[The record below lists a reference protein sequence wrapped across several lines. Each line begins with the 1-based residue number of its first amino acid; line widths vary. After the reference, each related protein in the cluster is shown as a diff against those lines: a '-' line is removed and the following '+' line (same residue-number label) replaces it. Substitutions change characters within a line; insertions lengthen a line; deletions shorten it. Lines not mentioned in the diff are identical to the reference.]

1 MSSSGT
7 VPAQP
12 ASPVGVS
19 PRPLAVASSAIDLSG
34 YIDGVHTKIAVVP
47 EAVENL
53 MSGIIVKAP
62 TAAWGGLAAGGSP
75 DYGKGQF
82 ISFHRFLAGSTDP
95 NNTLMFRVDKTGGLG
110 LTGGVHIA
118 TGLRQDVGYT
128 TTQAVWINPSL
139 DLVDI
144 VMTGV
149 AAKIQPFLLATNSV
163 GGVLFKVLNNGAIQ
177 SSADIAARFGLSTQ
191 IGLGDVAGFP
201 GIQFGNDS
209 TTFIGRGSIAG
220 RLKVTDYIDA
230 TKDHVAW
237 YGDTNKQV
245 LIGDVFG
252 VAGIAFGSAIDAI
265 VYRGTVAGQ
274 VSVSNGLAVI
284 NGGSTANQLLTLV
297 GAPGQTGKVIQ
308 YVNSVGAEIWS
319 VSAAGVVSPSAGT
332 PDPISITGN
341 VTAHNADARL
351 TLIGDIFGS
360 AGIGM
365 GSTADTIMVR
375 ASAGAARISDTLT
388 VQNVSHSSANV
399 IAAIGASGQ
408 SGYLF
413 LGVQSTGG
421 TVFGVTN
428 GGDVSAVS
436 YSGSSA
442 SLGTITG
449 TSLNTSGG
457 SITGGSISG
466 SSLSLGFGNIS
477 SVNSI
482 TCSSIAGGTITGSSV
497 NVGTGTGTFGQ
508 ISALSNTSFVHSISS
523 NNSIAATFFT
533 ATTVGGTSAFKGVT
547 ATSLSVSGS
556 KAFVIDHPT
565 DPALKLVHA
574 SIEGPE
580 NAVYYRGEDVIGN
593 DGTVVVRLPG
603 YFEALTTPTG
613 RTVQLTPVH
622 AGKPVLPVSATP
634 VLDGSFMVAGE
645 PGQRFWWHVTAVRS
659 DIPALVPEQDR
670 GLWSMLDD
678 DHVPDFG
685 APIEGPPV
693 HQGVPA

>member
-62 TAAWGGLAAGGSP
+62 TAAWGGLAAGGSA

-177 SSADIAARFGLSTQ
+177 SAADIAARFGLSTQ

-237 YGDTNKQV
+237 YGNVNKQV

-297 GAPGQTGKVIQ
+297 GVAGQTGKAIQ

-319 VSAAGVVSPSAGT
+319 VSAGGVVSPSAGT

-365 GSTADTIMVR
+365 GSTADTILVR
-375 ASAGAARISDTLT
+375 SSAGAARISDTLT

-399 IAAIGASGQ
+399 VAAIGASGQ

-413 LGVQSTGG
+413 IGIQNTGG
-421 TVFGVTN
+421 TVFGVSNAGVITALGLSNGN
-428 GGDVSAVS
+428 GGITGAGAI
-436 YSGSSA
+436 SGVTSLSA
-442 SLGTITG
+442 SGAISGVTTIGASGTVTCGAVTATG
-449 TSLNTSGG
+449 VGRFDGGIDASAGTNVTSFFDYLALNYIG
-457 SITGGSISG
+457 ITGGASG
-466 SSLSLGFGNIS
+466 LGID
-477 SVNSI
+477 
-482 TCSSIAGGTITGSSV
+482 ATGLV
-497 NVGTGTGTFGQ
+497 MK
-508 ISALSNTSFVHSISS
+508 A
-523 NNSIAATFFT
+523 
-533 ATTVGGTSAFKGVT
+533 SAFT
-547 ATSLSVSGS
+547 VSPSSGQF
-556 KAFVIDHPT
+556 KTNVEPF
-565 DPALKLVHA
+565 DPAEHNGLLGMRPVRFDLVDSPLGRQVGFIA
-574 SIEGPE
+574 EELAEAFPD
-580 NAVYYRGEDVIGN
+580 AVV
-593 DGTVVVRLPG
+593 
-603 YFEALTTPTG
+603 
-613 RTVQLTPVH
+613 
-622 AGKPVLPVSATP
+622 
-634 VLDGSFMVAGE
+634 
-645 PGQRFWWHVTAVRS
+645 
-659 DIPALVPEQDR
+659 
-670 GLWSMLDD
+670 LDD
-678 DHVPDFG
+678 DGSVMG
-685 APIEGPPV
+685 INYNAV
-693 HQGVPA
+693 VTLLVQGYQRLAARVEVLEAA